1 MEDKRPKYPVNQ
13 VKADNGGQPI
23 CCAVY
28 AGPQDLTPITTLG
41 YAGPDNGMIGKIG
54 MTMSDYQKL
63 MEQQKKKATSSNAKK
78 PDPTLQPQGSENPE
92 VAICPACGAR
102 VAKKGKFCPNC
113 GAVLPWNN

>member
-23 CCAVY
+23 YGVVY
-28 AGPQDLTPITTLG
+28 AGPQDFTPITTLG

-54 MTMSDYQKL
+54 MTMSDYQK
-63 MEQQKKKATSSNAKK
+63 MMNQQKKATPSDAKK
-78 PDPTLQPQGSENPE
+78 PDPTLQPPGSENPE

>member
-1 MEDKRPKYPVNQ
+1 MEDRRPKYPVNQ

-63 MEQQKKKATSSNAKK
+63 SNQQKKATLSNAPRPADI
-78 PDPTLQPQGSENPE
+78 PDAES
-92 VAICPACGAR
+92 AICPACGAR

-113 GAVLPWNN
+113 GAPLLWNN